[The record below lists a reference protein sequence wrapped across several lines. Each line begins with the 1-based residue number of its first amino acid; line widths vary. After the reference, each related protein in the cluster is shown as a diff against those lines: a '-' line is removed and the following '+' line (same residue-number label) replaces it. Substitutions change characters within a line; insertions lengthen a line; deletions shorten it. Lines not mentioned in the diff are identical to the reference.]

1 VWALVVAISL
11 VFGFPPPLRT
21 IAAELRRDLASRNG
35 TLAEAR
41 SAKAGS
47 PTVPIPVAIPVVS
60 GFSRTVI
67 SVASGFSRTLAQQP
81 VVAGIQV
88 QGNTAT
94 PDEEVRH
101 LADVRVGMP
110 IDDAT
115 IEAVAA
121 RLRAAKRF
129 ERVEV
134 LKRFA
139 SIADPSQIMLVI
151 IVDEG
156 PVKIVMTGDPDQP
169 TRVVR
174 RRFPNMLIYPV
185 LGREDGHGVTYG
197 ARLTL
202 PDPQWMGKRSRITFP
217 LTWGGTKRAAID
229 LEKRMER
236 GPFSRLTAGGSISR
250 RANLA
255 FQQDDDRAR
264 VFVHGEREVSRA
276 LRLAGTGGW
285 QRASFEGVADQFAQ
299 VGGDVVF
306 DTRVDPV
313 LARNA
318 VYARAGWEHLRFGDG
333 PLAQP
338 IEPGRYGGYQGSAN
352 RTELDGRGY
361 LGVVG
366 QAVVAGRVL
375 RVDSD
380 RPLPPYLQ
388 PELGGLGNLRGFRAE
403 SFVGDTLVAMSA
415 EVILPLTS
423 PIRLGKIGVSAFVDR
438 GTVYNKGER
447 FADQTLRDGYGGSV
461 WFAAAFLRLNIAV
474 AHGRGASTRVHVGG
488 NVTF

>member
-1 VWALVVAISL
+1 MWALLVVLS
-11 VFGFPPPLRT
+11 
-21 IAAELRRDLASRNG
+21 
-35 TLAEAR
+35 
-41 SAKAGS
+41 
-47 PTVPIPVAIPVVS
+47 VVS
-60 GFSRTVI
+60 GVPTCEEITLNAAIAKAAEKNSRHFSACSASSALNVSFVHGIFSQTV
-67 SVASGFSRTLAQQP
+67 AAAD

-94 PDEEVRH
+94 PDEEVRR
-101 LADVRVGMP
+101 LADVRIGMP
-110 IDDAT
+110 IDGTT

-134 LKRFA
+134 RKRFA

-174 RRFPNMLIYPV
+174 KRLPNLLILPV
-185 LGREDGHGVTYG
+185 LGKEDGHGVTYG

-202 PDPQWMGKRSRITFP
+202 PDPNWMGKRSRVTFP
-217 LTWGGTKRAAID
+217 LTWGATKRAGID
-229 LEKRMER
+229 LEKRLDR
-236 GPFSRLTAGGSISR
+236 GPLDRVTAGGEFSR
-250 RANLA
+250 RTNLA
-255 FQQDDDRAR
+255 FQQEDDRAR
-264 VFVHGEREVSRA
+264 VFLRGEREFARV
-276 LRLAGTGGW
+276 LRLGATTGW

-299 VGGDVVF
+299 VGGDVTV

-318 VYARAGWEHLRFGDG
+318 VYARAQWEHLRFGGG
-333 PLAQP
+333 PLATP
-338 IEPGRYGGYQGSAN
+338 REPGGYAGYQGSAN

-361 LGVVG
+361 LGLIG
-366 QAVVAGRVL
+366 QAVLAGRVL

-388 PELGGLGNLRGFRAE
+388 PQLGGLSTLRGFRAG
-403 SFVGDTLVAMSA
+403 SAVGDTLVAMSA
-415 EVILPLTS
+415 ELILPLTS
-423 PIRLGKIGVSAFVDR
+423 PLKIGKMGVTAFVDR

-447 FADQTLRDGYGGSV
+447 FSDQTLKEGYGGSV
-461 WFAAAFLRLNIAV
+461 WFAAAFFRLNIAV

>member
-1 VWALVVAISL
+1 VWALLVVIS
-11 VFGFPPPLRT
+11 
-21 IAAELRRDLASRNG
+21 
-35 TLAEAR
+35 
-41 SAKAGS
+41 
-47 PTVPIPVAIPVVS
+47 VVS
-60 GFSRTVI
+60 GLTTCDEI
-67 SVASGFSRTLAQQP
+67 TLNAETAKPAEKNSQTTAQQA

-94 PDEEVRH
+94 PDEEVRR
-101 LADVRVGMP
+101 LADVRIGMP
-110 IDDAT
+110 VDDTT

-139 SIADPSQIMLVI
+139 SIADASQIMLVI

-156 PVKIVMTGDPDQP
+156 PVKIVMTGDPDHP

-174 RRFPNMLIYPV
+174 KRLPNLLILPI
-185 LGREDGHGVTYG
+185 LGREDGYGFTYG

-202 PDPQWMGKRSRITFP
+202 PDPNWMGKRSRITFP
-217 LTWGGTKRAAID
+217 LSWGGTKRAGID
-229 LEKRMER
+229 LEKRIDGGLLDR
-236 GPFSRLTAGGSISR
+236 VTAGGSISR
-250 RANLA
+250 RTNPA
-255 FQQDDDRAR
+255 FQQDDDRTR
-264 VFVHGEREVSRA
+264 LFVRGEREFART
-276 LRLAGTGGW
+276 LRLGAATGW
-285 QRASFEGVADQFAQ
+285 QRASFEGVADRFAQ
-299 VGGDVVF
+299 IGGDVTL

-313 LARNA
+313 LPRNA
-318 VYARAGWEHLRFGDG
+318 VYARAEWEHLRFGDR
-333 PLAQP
+333 PLATP
-338 IEPGRYGGYQGSAN
+338 SEPGGYAGYQGSAN
-352 RTELDGRGY
+352 RSELDGRGY

-366 QAVVAGRVL
+366 QLVLAGRVL
-375 RVDSD
+375 REDSD

-388 PELGGLGNLRGFRAE
+388 PQLGGLDNLRGFRTGSA
-403 SFVGDTLVAMSA
+403 VGDTLVAMSA
-415 EVILPLTS
+415 ELILPLTS
-423 PIRLGKIGVSAFVDR
+423 PLKIGRMGVTAFVDR

-447 FADQTLRDGYGGSV
+447 FSDQTLKEGYGGSV